1 MKLAARFRGSEDE
14 MQINQH
20 TVLVSGGSSGLGEAC
35 VRRFLRQGARVI
47 IADLAPP
54 GAEIT
59 NEFGSRVFF
68 QPTDVTREDDVRAL
82 LQAGEEHAGP
92 LRGAVLCAGIAHAER
107 VLGRDG
113 PASLD
118 AFRRVIEINLV
129 GTFNVVRLAAE
140 AIARQQPLDDGER
153 GAIVMTAS
161 VAAFDG
167 QTGQAA
173 YAASKGG
180 VAAMALPLARDL
192 ARQGIRVNVIAP
204 GVFETPMVGAMP
216 ENVRD
221 SLLGQTPF
229 PQRFGDPDEFA
240 ALVQHAFENH
250 MLNASIIRLDAGIRM
265 AAR

>member
-1 MKLAARFRGSEDE
+1 
-14 MQINQH
+14 MQIDQH
-20 TVLVSGGSSGLGEAC
+20 AVLVSGGSSGLGEAC
-35 VRRFLRQGARVI
+35 VRRFLRHGASVI

-54 GAEIT
+54 DAALT
-59 NEFGSRVFF
+59 DEFGSRVFF
-68 QPTDVTREDDVRAL
+68 KPTDVTCEGDVRSL
-82 LQAGEEHAGP
+82 IQAGEQHVGP

-118 AFRRVIEINLV
+118 AFRRVIEVNLV

-140 AIARQQPLDDGER
+140 AIARQQPLEDDEC
-153 GAIVMTAS
+153 GAIVLTAS

-167 QTGQAA
+167 QIGQAA

-180 VAAMALPLARDL
+180 VAALALPLARDL

-204 GVFETPMVGAMP
+204 GVFETAMVKEMP
-216 ENVRD
+216 DKVRE

-229 PQRFGDPDEFA
+229 PVRFGDPDEFA
-240 ALVQHAFENH
+240 ALVQHAFENR
-250 MLNASIIRLDAGIRM
+250 MLNGSVIRLDAGIRM
-265 AAR
+265 GAR